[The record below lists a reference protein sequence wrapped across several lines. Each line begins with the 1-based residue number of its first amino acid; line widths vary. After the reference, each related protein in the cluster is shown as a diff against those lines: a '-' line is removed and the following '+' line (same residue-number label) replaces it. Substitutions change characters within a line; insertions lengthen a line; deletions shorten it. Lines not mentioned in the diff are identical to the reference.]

1 MSNIIF
7 NPSGRLGNAVFRYL
21 GCIMYI
27 KNNPKLIY
35 ILKNMSMSINYTFY
49 KGVDFINNDIDFKP
63 TNILQ
68 ECDDNITATG
78 YNTLGYIKQNIDIT
92 KLVSNEY
99 INDQNGHGLYVK
111 NSIIN
116 DENYFD
122 KLTTINNNNNIV
134 MMGNCQYDNIYL
146 ENKEFIL
153 NFIESYKNE
162 HSIQTDRNDIY
173 LMKEIIDD
181 ITLNNI
187 YDSVIHIRLDDF
199 NGRPDFIEIEY
210 LINVLEQAYNNNDL
224 NGTIAIVI
232 QPPTNLLDK
241 QYLQKCL
248 DWFKERNLPIPIVES
263 NSLLIDFNIMKQTT
277 VLICSMSTLSWS
289 AAYLSKTLEKCY
301 MPNYNFSEDKER
313 KYVTFKKPIP
323 NTILYNVKTTD
334 QILHR

>member
-35 ILKNMSMSINYTFY
+35 ILKKMSTNYTFY
-49 KGVDFINNDIDFKP
+49 KGLDFIGNDIDFKP
-63 TNILQ
+63 NNTHSECNNNIHA
-68 ECDDNITATG
+68 NG
-78 YNTLGYIKQNIDIT
+78 YNTLGFIKQNIDI
-92 KLVSNEY
+92 KKIVSNEY

-111 NSIIN
+111 NMIIN
-116 DENYFD
+116 DENYFEHLINID
-122 KLTTINNNNNIV
+122 KTII
-134 MMGNCQYDNIYL
+134 MEGYCQYDNIYL

-153 NFIESYKNE
+153 NFIDLHKNE

-173 LMKEIIDD
+173 LMKEIMDD
-181 ITLNNI
+181 IILTTI

-210 LINVLEQAYNNNDL
+210 LINALEQAYTNNDL
-224 NGTIAIVI
+224 NGSTAIVI

-248 DWFKERNLPIPIVES
+248 DWFKDKNLSIPIVES
-263 NSLLIDFNIMKQTT
+263 NNLMIDFNIMKQTK

-289 AAYLSKTLEKCY
+289 AAYLSKTLNTCY

-313 KYVTFKKPIP
+313 KYVTFKIPIT